1 MQFEYLYITLAFTYK
16 TKCFLEMKH
25 FIAPDKVFLAG
36 GGIIMWKNGCG
47 GYKYDFSQ
55 NTIFKW
61 ASMENHLVNSHLN
74 DIVI

>member
-1 MQFEYLYITLAFTYK
+1 ML
-16 TKCFLEMKH
+16 H

-47 GYKYDFSQ
+47 GYKYDFCQ

-61 ASMENHLVNSHLN
+61 APMENNLVNSHLN
-74 DIVI
+74 DMAI